1 MASFVNSVRQA
12 AVATKDAY
20 EKFERGRQWV
30 QQKQQ
35 LVEHKAQVTA
45 PGEDQFDQIVD
56 AAHTA
61 IVKIIAL
68 DSRASGFFVSEDGY
82 VLSSHEVGTWVAKGD
97 ALAQTHDGDIGKLT
111 RIADYPDLDY
121 ALLKL
126 DIRPLRSSWLRPDFL
141 GVYPGKSV
149 VLAGFNHQAGH
160 YEPAFT
166 SAHVSSSDDI
176 SCSLCSV
183 VVDPGVYGG
192 PVLGSPVGHY
202 CGIIH
207 GASRQDKAPEGQIAF
222 TPLVSTTYPVDAD
235 IMKHR
240 QLNPAERTCE

>member
-1 MASFVNSVRQA
+1 MASFVNSVRHA
-12 AVATKDAY
+12 ADTTKDAY

-35 LVEHKAQVTA
+35 LVEHKAQDAHTSE
-45 PGEDQFDQIVD
+45 EDQFNQIVD
-56 AAHTA
+56 AARTA

-68 DSRASGFFVSEDGY
+68 DNRASGFFVSEDGY

-97 ALAQTHDGDIGKLT
+97 ALAETHDGDTGKLT

-126 DIRPLRSSWLRPDFL
+126 NVRRPLRSSWLRPDFL
-141 GVYPGKSV
+141 GIYPGKSV
-149 VLAGFNHQAGH
+149 VLAGFDQQAGQ
-160 YEPAFT
+160 YEPVFT
-166 SAHVSSSDDI
+166 NTHVSSSDDI
-176 SCSLCSV
+176 ARSFCSAA
-183 VVDPGVYGG
+183 VDPGVYGG

-207 GASRQDKAPEGQIAF
+207 GASRQDETQTAF
-222 TPLVSTTYPVDAD
+222 TPLVFTTFSVDAD

-240 QLNPAERTCE
+240 QLKDRP